1 MEAPQP
7 SSFVGLI
14 SDTYGLLRPEAL
26 AALAGSSLILHA
38 GDVGDPAILTALERI
53 APVRAVCGSTDYGE
67 LRRLLNETEVVSVA
81 DGVDVYLLHILDDLD
96 LDPATAGLGAVIFG
110 HTHTPGIE
118 HRGPVLYVN
127 PGSAGPR
134 RSNLPVTLARMFVER
149 EGLRVEIVDLLGDA
163 EAPHRFSAM
172 LK

>member
-1 MEAPQP
+1 M
-7 SSFVGLI
+7 
-14 SDTYGLLRPEAL
+14 
-26 AALAGSSLILHA
+26 
-38 GDVGDPAILTALERI
+38 
-53 APVRAVCGSTDYGE
+53 RAVCGNTDYGE
-67 LRRLLNETEVVSVA
+67 LRRLLNETQVVSVA
-81 DGVDVYLLHILDDLD
+81 ESVDVYLIHILDDLD
-96 LDPATAGLGAVIFG
+96 LDPAIAGLRAVIYG

-163 EAPHRFSAM
+163 QAQRW
-172 LK
+172 L